1 MADYQTF
8 PITAGQWTKVASGAV
23 QGAIHPTE
31 IIGQYFQK
39 VKNFGSAAP
48 TAGDMAGAVEIP
60 YSGAVINSSER
71 IDVYVT
77 VVNVAAGIVRLD
89 P

>member
-8 PITAGQWTKVASGAV
+8 TITAGQWTKVASGVV
-23 QGAIHPTE
+23 QGAIHPLE

-39 VKNFGSAAP
+39 TKNFGSAAP
-48 TAGDMAGAVEIP
+48 TNGDLDGAVEIP
-60 YSGAVINSSER
+60 FSGGLINSSDR

-77 VVNVAAGIVRLD
+77 VVNTASGKVRLD